1 MLHQAAEAHRVSPR
15 AGQREASLKYLMRE
29 KLFAL
34 GTDYAVKDDAGR
46 EAFYIDGKI
55 FGLGDRLSFRDAQG
69 QELAFIRRKLLSW
82 GLTYEIYY
90 ADELHAVVKKSHFTL
105 FKASF
110 SIDVP
115 GPDDLKAE
123 GNFLDHD
130 YVFTRDGRPVATVSK
145 KWFKLTDT
153 YAIDIARGEDV
164 VLILAS
170 AVVID
175 LCCHGDEKGD

>member
-1 MLHQAAEAHRVSPR
+1 MLHQVAQAHQPPPR
-15 AGQREASLKYLMRE
+15 IGHREVPLKYMMKE
-29 KLFAL
+29 KFFAL
-34 GTDYAVKDDAGR
+34 GNDYVVKDDAGR

-55 FGLGDRLSFRDAQG
+55 LGLGDRLSFRDAGG

-105 FKASF
+105 FRASF

-115 GPDDLKAE
+115 GPDDLKAQ
-123 GNFLDHD
+123 GNFLDHE
-130 YVFTRDGRPVATVSK
+130 YTFTRDDRPVATVSK
-145 KWFKLTDT
+145 KWFRLTDT
-153 YAIDIARGEDV
+153 YGIDIAQGEDV

-175 LCCHGDEKGD
+175 LCSHEDKD